1 VREQLSHILRTF
13 PRLSSSNV
21 NAQDGKASAAVTEGE
36 NSEKVSEGGE
46 KGEKLN
52 DGTSEVSSIL
62 ASEYVVDA
70 FSKYLGTPASSFV

>member
-1 VREQLSHILRTF
+1 VREQLSHILRTS
-13 PRLSSSNV
+13 PCLISSDV
-21 NAQDGKASAAVTEGE
+21 NAQDDKAPAAVTEGE
-36 NSEKVSEGGE
+36 NFEKVSEGDG
-46 KGEKLN
+46 KGEKLI